1 MGGPLSSLYAALA
14 CLIGCALLF
23 LAAYE
28 VYATVLHA
36 RARAGPL
43 AETLSRLA
51 WRVALAATGRLP
63 RERRHRALN
72 RVGPLL
78 LPTLLAALMGVLSL
92 GFACIYLPW
101 MPDGFR
107 VDEGAQDAPAWLQ
120 AIYFSGVTVT
130 TLGYGDIV
138 PRVTLMRLVA
148 LAEAGT
154 GFVAIPLTVAYFLT
168 VNGALERRRAAAL
181 ALFHEAGRGPDA
193 AAALLARRHRNGEFV
208 GLDDVFAEAARALQA
223 VLESQVEHPV
233 TQYFHPVEVHDGL
246 PRMLFVALEIG
257 AVLRAFPD
265 PDRYPEA
272 CDHPTLTALEE
283 TALHALGEVAV
294 SIGLRRRASPARTVN
309 VERNDLADRIA
320 RTRAR
325 LAKAGIAERPDAAV
339 AIRAYLEHRSRWEGD
354 LKIVASS
361 LGYDW
366 DELTGDQDPRAAAE
380 ADRMREDA

>member
-1 MGGPLSSLYAALA
+1 MATLA
-14 CLIGCALLF
+14 GCALLV

-36 RARAGPL
+36 RARAGP
-43 AETLSRLA
+43 ASEAVSRGA
-51 WRVALAATGRLP
+51 WRTALAVTARLP

-78 LPTLLAALMGVLSL
+78 LPTLLTSLVGLLSL
-92 GFACIYLPW
+92 GFALIYLPW
-101 MPDGFR
+101 MPEGFS
-107 VDEGAQDAPAWLQ
+107 VDEGAEDAPPWLQ
-120 AIYFSGVTVT
+120 AIYFSGVTLT

-138 PRVTLMRLVA
+138 PRAMPVRLIA
-148 LAEAGT
+148 LAQAGT

-193 AAALLARRHRNGEFV
+193 AAALLARRHMDGRFV
-208 GLDDVFAEAARALQA
+208 GLDEVLSDAAHALQA
-223 VLESQVEHPV
+223 VLESHVEHPV
-233 TQYFHPVEVHDGL
+233 TQYFHPIEVHDGL
-246 PRMLFVALEIG
+246 PRMLFLALETG

-272 CDHPTLTALEE
+272 CDHPALITLEE
-283 TALHALGEVAV
+283 TAFHAMREVVASLRLHRSDPAIAAPAPGSGGTRLGD
-294 SIGLRRRASPARTVN
+294 R
-309 VERNDLADRIA
+309 VE

-325 LAKAGIAERPDAAV
+325 LAEVGIAQRSDRAAV
-339 AIRAYLEHRSRWEGD
+339 ANAYLDHRSRWETELRG
-354 LKIVASS
+354 LASG

-366 DELTGDQDPRAAAE
+366 DEVTGDRDPRAAAD
-380 ADRMREDA
+380 ADRIREDA